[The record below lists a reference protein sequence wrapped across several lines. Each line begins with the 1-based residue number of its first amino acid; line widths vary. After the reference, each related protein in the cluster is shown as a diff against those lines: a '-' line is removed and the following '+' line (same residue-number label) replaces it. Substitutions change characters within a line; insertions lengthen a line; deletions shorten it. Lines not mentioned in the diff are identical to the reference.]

1 MYANANFRNNNSDLG
16 EFVLWRA
23 TDLALSG
30 EPHFVVWGLVELG
43 LIFQAQLDMQVLFIK
58 EDVIEGVQEREVL
71 AQAIT
76 PSGVPIN
83 LVGVLVPSG
92 VLSVDFI

>member
-1 MYANANFRNNNSDLG
+1 MYASASFRANNSDLG
-16 EFVLWRA
+16 AFVLWRA
-23 TDLALSG
+23 TGLDLSG
-30 EPHFVVWGLVELG
+30 GPHFVVWGLVELG